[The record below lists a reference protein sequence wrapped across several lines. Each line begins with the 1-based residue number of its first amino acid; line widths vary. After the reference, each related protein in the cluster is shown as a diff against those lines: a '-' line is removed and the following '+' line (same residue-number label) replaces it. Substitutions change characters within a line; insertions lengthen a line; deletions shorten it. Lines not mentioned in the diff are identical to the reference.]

1 MRMANLD
8 PDHLRART
16 APSTLKPGRRHGA
29 EGKQVMYAHPV
40 GSSSA
45 SAAPAPPEALAGNS
59 LTARPGSAPTSVVNA
74 PSRASRSHTLLGGG
88 TLDIRHASISDQASV
103 LAPAAPGSPA
113 GVATASG
120 TTLEQ
125 AWSAARDAWTTHAYT
140 MLCGELTRIAPLT
153 DERRMRVLR
162 SLDEC
167 LARPPDVF
175 CRFANRVEVFGLD
188 MPLPDAMRDAL
199 VHAMDTQI
207 MGEAATYRG
216 ATLEDLEMRD
226 RLVPVLARPAAEVLS
241 NDELRPLFDALHAQT
256 LKVPFEARLSH
267 MQEITRAAD
276 PAPLQPM
283 PGQEPQPVLV
293 SVFNAGTDA
302 PQTPR
307 GQDLVL
313 RALLGRDTALG
324 PNASALRRK
333 THLDA
338 LLARQQLADSW
349 CATLLE
355 WETHAVAS
363 MCERVQ
369 SAVPSM
375 STVRSRELLL
385 PVVHASLGRDLDHI
399 CSPQRATTFGL
410 DKPLPAHMRE
420 AVRDA
425 VARLNLDAN
434 TAEQRTIDL
443 ALNTLDEQAAVVVM
457 QDLRPLFEALHRAVA
472 PLW

>member
-1 MRMANLD
+1 
-8 PDHLRART
+8 
-16 APSTLKPGRRHGA
+16 
-29 EGKQVMYAHPV
+29 MYAHPV

-45 SAAPAPPEALAGNS
+45 SAAPALPEALAGV
-59 LTARPGSAPTSVVNA
+59 TPTTVTPASAPTRVVNA
-74 PSRASRSHTLLGGG
+74 PCTITSLCTSTSRSHTLLGGG
-88 TLDIRHASISDQASV
+88 TLEIHHASIGGQTS
-103 LAPAAPGSPA
+103 LLTPAAPESAA
-113 GVATASG
+113 GVANNG
-120 TTLEQ
+120 TTLEE
-125 AWSAARDAWTTHAYT
+125 AWSAARDAWAIHAYT
-140 MLCGELTRIAPLT
+140 VLCAELERIKPLT
-153 DERRMRVLR
+153 DHRIKRLLT
-162 SLDEC
+162 SLVEC
-167 LARPPDVF
+167 FELPPDVL
-175 CRFANRVEVFGLD
+175 CRFEDRSKTLGLD
-188 MPLPDAMRDAL
+188 KPLPDVLRDAL

-207 MGEAATYRG
+207 MSEAATYRG

-241 NDELRPLFDALHAQT
+241 NDELRPLFDALHAQA

-267 MQEITRAAD
+267 MQEITRAVD

-293 SVFNAGTDA
+293 SVFNAGTDT

-324 PNASALRRK
+324 PDASALRRK
-333 THLDA
+333 TQLDA

-399 CSPQRATTFGL
+399 CSPQRAATFGL

-425 VARLNLDAN
+425 VARLNHDAN

-443 ALNTLDEQAAVVVM
+443 ALHTLDEQAAVVVM